1 MSDVLPAL
9 RDEFLVPGP
18 GPYVLTHSV
27 GCLPRS
33 AAARLESHFLAP
45 WREHGGDAWGGW
57 LGEVDGFRAALAGLL
72 GGAPAQYCPQ
82 ANLSSGL
89 SKLLGALPPPRGER
103 RTWLVA
109 EDAFPSLGFV
119 LRQGRR
125 LGYELRMLP
134 RGAAAADP
142 ETWRAAIDARTYG
155 VLATHVHS
163 NTGLVT
169 PVAAIAEACRDQ
181 GALCVVDVA
190 QSAGVLPLRVED
202 LGAQV
207 VLGSCIKWLCGG
219 PGAAFAWI
227 EPSLLARLDPVD
239 VGWFSHAAPFEFD
252 IRHWRPAA
260 DARRLWGGTPSVA
273 PFVLAAESLRRIA
286 AIGVERILAHNRT
299 LLGRFVEC
307 LPARWRARVA
317 TQGIGGTLCLP
328 LGADFDVVRH
338 ALTGLGARFDTRG
351 EVLRLSFHACNDLGD
366 AERLAGAWGAGG
378 AAADEPDRAARED
391 PPR

>member
-1 MSDVLPAL
+1 MSDLLPAL

-45 WREHGGDAWGGW
+45 WREAGGDAWGTW
-57 LGEVDGFRAALAGLL
+57 LAEVERFRAALAALL

-125 LGYELRMLP
+125 LGYELRLLP
-134 RGAAAADP
+134 RGDGAADP
-142 ETWRAAIDARTYG
+142 DAWRSAIDERTYG

-163 NTGLVT
+163 NTGRVAPL
-169 PVAAIAEACRDQ
+169 AAIAEACRRH

-190 QSAGVLPLRVED
+190 QSAGVLPLQVD
-202 LGAQV
+202 ALGAQV

-219 PGAAFAWI
+219 PGAGFVWV

-252 IRHWRPAA
+252 IRHWRPAS

-286 AIGVERILAHNRT
+286 AIGVGRILAHNRA
-299 LLGRFVEC
+299 LLGRFAEC

-317 TQGIGGTLCLP
+317 LQEVGGTLCLP
-328 LGADFDVVRH
+328 LGAELDVVRH
-338 ALTGLGARFDTRG
+338 ALVAMGARFDTRG
-351 EVLRLSFHACNDLGD
+351 DVLRLSFHACNDLRD
-366 AERLAGAWGAGG
+366 AERLAGAWRPGPAPAGAPR
-378 AAADEPDRAARED
+378 EEARS
-391 PPR
+391 